1 MTWGFPTFTAVPPI
15 WFMPLL
21 STILIFSFLVSKF
34 LFNGILSQSVFGIPI
49 SVSTKL
55 FSKIFDFNEPEDVQ
69 RVISLSLFSFD
80 INFVPLYKKPGNYTS
95 GFTVYPVYNIYTI

>member
-1 MTWGFPTFTAVPPI
+1 
-15 WFMPLL
+15 MPLL
-21 STILIFSFLVSKF
+21 LTILIFSFLVSKF

-80 INFVPLYKKPGNYTS
+80 NKSATHRVPFPQAPDILPS
-95 GFTVYPVYNIYTI
+95 EL